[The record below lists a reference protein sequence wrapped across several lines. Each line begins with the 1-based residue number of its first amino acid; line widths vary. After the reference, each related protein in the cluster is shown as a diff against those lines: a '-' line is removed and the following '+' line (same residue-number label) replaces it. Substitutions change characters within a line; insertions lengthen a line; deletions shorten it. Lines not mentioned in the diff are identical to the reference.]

1 MTGNEFRFVHCLSLV
16 FRQRLTRYIPA
27 RYTVMVVFMGNFPK
41 TAVEKE
47 LCQIARLNTCSGL
60 RITRKKARS
69 GEMLRYA
76 LVPVSD
82 ERHAQRLIR
91 RMRQTLSAHSCASRV
106 AGNEQRRL
114 DWRTRQW
121 VAQERRLSER
131 RGQSVAAGLRV
142 A

>member
-1 MTGNEFRFVHCLSLV
+1 
-16 FRQRLTRYIPA
+16 
-27 RYTVMVVFMGNFPK
+27 MVVFIGNLPK
-41 TAVEKE
+41 SAVEKD
-47 LCQIARLNTCSGL
+47 LCQIARLGTCSGL
-60 RITRKKARS
+60 RIIRKKARS

-82 ERHAQRLIR
+82 EKYARHLIE
-91 RMRQTLSAHSCASRV
+91 RMHGFRWQGHKLSARSYESRI

-121 VAQERRLSER
+121 QEQERRLSER
-131 RGQSVAAGLRV
+131 RGQSAANAGLQV